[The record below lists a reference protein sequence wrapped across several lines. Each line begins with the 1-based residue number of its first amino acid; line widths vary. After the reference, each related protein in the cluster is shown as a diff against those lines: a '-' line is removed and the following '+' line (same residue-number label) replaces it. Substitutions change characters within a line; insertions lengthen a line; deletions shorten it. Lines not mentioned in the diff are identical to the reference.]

1 MSSGTTNSLLPKSGF
16 VYIWYD
22 SFRKMYYI
30 GKHWGYEYD
39 SYICSSDRM
48 RKAYRRR
55 PQDFKRRILVRNIPT
70 DEETLKEEHRWLSM
84 IKDEELG
91 KRYYNLSNKQF
102 NHWSSAPY
110 SLLTTSQKLSLA
122 LKGRKQNLT
131 PEQSEARSKA
141 ISEGRQKSKEKRLK
155 QGLPI
160 RNPEKNPRPPKGPQ
174 SPESNAKRSEA
185 MKKAWKEGRNKGT
198 TGRTY
203 EWSEERRQNHKQGV
217 QGCHENRNPEAYST
231 SGKKAWAEGK
241 YANRKSNN
249 MRDFIWVTFKE
260 NGTRTR
266 IRNDRFDPTIHIKGR
281 KPIEPKYL

>member
-1 MSSGTTNSLLPKSGF
+1 MASEKTGF
-16 VYIWYD
+16 IYIWRD
-22 SFRKMYYI
+22 RKHNRYYI
-30 GKHWGYEYD
+30 GYHWGHEWD
-39 SYICSSDRM
+39 GYICSSRWM
-48 RKAYRRR
+48 RKAYKRR
-55 PQDFKRRILVRNIPT
+55 PQDFKRRILKRGISFKDLPA
-70 DEETLKEEHRWLSM
+70 EEFKWLSL

-91 KRYYNLSNKQF
+91 TRYYNVNRYHFGHWSNTSFREEVAKKCANKQ
-102 NHWSSAPY
+102 PPKTK
-110 SLLTTSQKLSLA
+110 LLTDEEKIDH
-122 LKGRKQNLT
+122 GRKI
-131 PEQSEARSKA
+131 SEAKNKRKLEK
-141 ISEGRQKSKEKRLK
+141 IS

-160 RNPEKNPRPPKGPQ
+160 RDPNAIPPPKGRKQ
-174 SPESNAKRSEA
+174 SEEEKTKRSEA

-198 TGRTY
+198 TGHTY